1 MKIKRVNVTPI
12 AFHDP
17 PLLNSWGVHEPF
29 ALRTIVEIILD
40 NGTVGLGEGSG
51 EQHVIEL
58 LRSAADHLVG
68 MEVYATTRIESLI
81 RALPVRLEGAAERAR
96 KAAVSAYSIIEVACL
111 DAQGQLA
118 GVPVSELL
126 GGRVRNTVGYSGYLF
141 YKWAG
146 HPSGTAD
153 EWGEAM
159 DPQGIVNQARVMMA
173 RHGFQSLKLKGGVFA
188 PEEEIRAMEALA
200 AEFPGVPLRLD
211 PNGAWTPEVAVA
223 VGDRLDGILEY
234 LEDPVIGT
242 PDMGA
247 VAARTRVP
255 LATNMC
261 VVSFDS
267 IAPAV
272 AHQAVSVI
280 LADHH
285 AWGGLRHSRELGAI
299 CAAFGIGLSMHS
311 NSHLGISLAAMT
323 HLAAAT
329 PNLDYD
335 SDTHYP
341 WNADDDVITTPF
353 TFVDGEI
360 IVPTTPGL
368 GVSLDQDRL
377 AEAHERYLAS
387 GQRTRD
393 DTGYMRMVDPT
404 FDPQPPRFALL

>member
-1 MKIKRVNVTPI
+1 MKIERVVVTPI

-17 PLLNSWGVHEPF
+17 PLLNSWGVHEPL
-29 ALRTIVEIILD
+29 ALRTIVEVTLD
-40 NGTVGLGEGSG
+40 DGTVGLGEGSG
-51 EQHVIEL
+51 EQHVIRL
-58 LRSAADHLVG
+58 LQAAAEHLVG
-68 MEVYATTRIESLI
+68 MDVYATTRIESLM
-81 RALPVRLEGAAERAR
+81 RALPIRPGLTPERAR
-96 KAAVSAYSIIEVACL
+96 QAAVSAYSIIEVACL
-111 DAQGQLA
+111 DAQAHLA
-118 GVPVSELL
+118 GVPVSDLL
-126 GGRVRNTVGYSGYLF
+126 GGRVRDIVGYSGYLF

-146 HPSGTAD
+146 HPSGAAD
-153 EWGEAM
+153 SWGEAM
-159 DPQGIVNQARVMMA
+159 DPQGIVDQARIMID
-173 RHGFQSLKLKGGVFA
+173 RHGFRSLKLKGGVFP
-188 PEEEIRAMEALA
+188 PEEEMQAMEALA

-211 PNGAWTPEVAVA
+211 PNGAWTPDVAIA
-223 VGDRLDGILEY
+223 VSDRLDGILEY

-261 VVSFDS
+261 VVSFES

-299 CAAFGIGLSMHS
+299 CATFGIGLSMHS

-341 WNADDDVITTPF
+341 WNAEDDVITTPF
-353 TFVDGEI
+353 TFVDGA
-360 IVPTTPGL
+360 IVVSTAPGL
-368 GVSLDQDRL
+368 GVSLDHDRL
-377 AEAHERYLAS
+377 AAAHERYLAS
-387 GQRTRD
+387 ARHTRD
-393 DTGYMRMVDPT
+393 DTGYMRTVDPH
-404 FDPQPPRFALL
+404 FDPHPPRFALL